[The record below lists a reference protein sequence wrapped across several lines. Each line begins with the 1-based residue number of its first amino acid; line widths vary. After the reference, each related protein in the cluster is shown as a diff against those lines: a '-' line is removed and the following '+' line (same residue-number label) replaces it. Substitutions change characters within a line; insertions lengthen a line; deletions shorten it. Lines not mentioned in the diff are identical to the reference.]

1 MAQNLTLEIVTP
13 EKTLLETEAEYVTIP
28 GVIGELGILP
38 GHIPLVTGLQ
48 SGVLSFRNGSTEKKL
63 AVHFGFAEINQ
74 DKISVLAN
82 AAELAE
88 DIDVERSKASQ
99 VKTEAELKEIVFD
112 VNSLERVEVLQQKL
126 SKTATRLIAAQ

>member
-28 GVIGELGILP
+28 GIIGELGILP
-38 GHIPLVTGLQ
+38 GHIPLVTALQ
-48 SGVLSFRNGSTEKKL
+48 SGVLTYKNGSSEKKL

-88 DIDVERSKASQ
+88 DIDIERSKTAQ
-99 VKTEAELKEIVFD
+99 TQTEEQLKEIIFD
-112 VNSLERVEVLQQKL
+112 VDSLEQVEVLQQKL
-126 SKTATRLIAAQ
+126 SKTTTRLIAAE